1 MQLNPRDSQR
11 ELNPA
16 YDALDREDPAR
27 ALKSL
32 DKTLKKHPRFQL
44 ARALKALAL
53 WRADAIANEQDA
65 LNIAVAIR
73 DEGAVDEDVLRVVLM
88 TFKEM
93 SRRSEMRKLLEHT
106 LRLNPTHMTSLQT
119 LYADYGETWE
129 FGKQQ
134 SVAMRMYKATGNT
147 KDLLKAITS
156 MLAQLQAEVSE
167 AKTTTSSGE
176 TNGMGA
182 EALLKLANGM
192 LGKLHGKDE
201 IKDQDSF
208 SMYAMTMAMM
218 GQTGEAYDLTN
229 SALADTCVPMPIERE
244 RMRARYALGAGKM
257 AEARKHH
264 EKVLELAPDDW
275 MSMNAIL
282 DLCRGDAALAEE
294 MEAKLSI
301 PGQRWHRSSAIAN
314 AGFVPRVSN
323 FPTVRPKMKSIDVVA
338 ATKFVES
345 VVSNAEEKGGER
357 EVGRGAYILQVDL
370 TYRLLDEGDKD
381 TRCRALAEA
390 VATYHERFGAWT
402 SCAQDMR
409 RYAQALRGADGARE
423 WLIKTLRER
432 GEEHIPSVTAGD
444 DASKKLAIT
453 VLRRVTSALLICVDL
468 NACCPSWHGVAR
480 DSPAASM
487 PLRGRAAASRFMN
500 LYWEHMDLFAD
511 ADEREPTAI
520 DVFPYLASCA
530 LAGEAA
536 ACKENGDD
544 DGAVNALYA
553 AAAALEVGLKKSPHN
568 ASLMF
573 SLTAIYTLLGA
584 AGLALETLGLVD
596 MKHVQ
601 MSTLLH
607 HALPACLGG
616 APTGFAHEILNIRL
630 RQLRHEIERQ
640 VSQSATLAA
649 MNGKYT
655 KVLEFAEF
663 FRAIRGAHSIAAGV
677 TADLMIQIN
686 LHAGDVDDFPDA
698 EVFRSNMLER
708 LMDYAEGVCDLTRT
722 NADTARWDE
731 DDESSDAWTYL
742 DDFKTNPTWFAPCGK
757 DPALSSAEWWSN
769 PIESSA
775 HGDGNAEIPY
785 AWYFS
790 DARDSLRRRVL
801 LLDAIANRARTEI
814 TDCPATVSW
823 TNIRALLDQLKT
835 GATKRTSVR
844 ANAQADLARDVDF
857 ALLDVV
863 VDNDWSQSRMD
874 AVFDAIAKLCEW
886 PKNVIESGSAPA
898 MFARGTIPAAFHALS
913 YDRLARFTALM
924 CGGSDVRERAE
935 RASRSAEIHTFRRAC
950 STACGVLIADAED
963 AKSRALAWFAAEAAA
978 ATEFNSALE
987 DVVERHR
994 ASATFALGFACHHI
1008 AATVYSPQPL

>member
-53 WRADAIANEQDA
+53 WRADAMANEQDA

-156 MLAQLQAEVSE
+156 MLAQREAEAAE

-182 EALLKLANGM
+182 ETLLKLANGM
-192 LGKLHGKDE
+192 LGKLRGKDE

-208 SMYAMTMAMM
+208 SMYAMTMALM
-218 GQTGEAYDLTN
+218 GQTDEAYDLTK

-244 RMRARYALGAGKM
+244 RMRARYALKAGKM

-294 MEAKLSI
+294 MDAKLSI
-301 PGQRWHRSSAIAN
+301 SGRS
-314 AGFVPRVSN
+314 VPRISN
-323 FPTVRPKMKSIDVVA
+323 FPTVRPKMKSIDIVA

-345 VVSNAEEKGGER
+345 VVANAEEKGGER

-370 TYRLLDEGDKD
+370 MYRLLDEGDED
-381 TRCRALAEA
+381 TRYRALAEA

-423 WLIKTLRER
+423 WLIETLRGR
-432 GEEHIPSVTAGD
+432 GEEHIPSVTTGD

-480 DSPAASM
+480 NSPAASM

-500 LYWEHMDLFAD
+500 LYWEHMNLFAD
-511 ADEREPTAI
+511 ADAREPTAI

-553 AAAALEVGLKKSPHN
+553 AAAALEVGLKKSPYN
-568 ASLMF
+568 ASLRF

-584 AGLALETLGLVD
+584 AGLALETLELVD

-607 HALPACLGG
+607 HALPACSSG
-616 APTGFAHEILNIRL
+616 APPGITEEFLGTRL
-630 RQLRHEIERQ
+630 QQLRHEIERQ

-663 FRAIRGAHSIAAGV
+663 FRTIRDAHSIAAGM
-677 TADLMIQIN
+677 TANLMIGIN
-686 LHAGDVDDFPDA
+686 GINRLAGDMDDFPNID
-698 EVFRSNMLER
+698 EFRLNMLEG
-708 LMDYAEGVCDLTRT
+708 LMEYAEDVCDLTRT

-731 DDESSDAWTYL
+731 DDELSDAWTYL
-742 DDFKTNPTWFAPCGK
+742 DDFKTNPAWLAPCGK

-769 PIESSA
+769 PIETSA
-775 HGDGNAEIPY
+775 HGDENTEIPY

-814 TDCPATVSW
+814 VDCDATVSW

-835 GATKRTSVR
+835 GATKRTPVR

-874 AVFDAIAKLCEW
+874 TVFDAIAKLCEW

-898 MFARGTIPAAFHALS
+898 MFARGVIPAAFHALS
-913 YDRLARFTALM
+913 YDSLARFMALV

-963 AKSRALAWFAAEAAA
+963 AKSRALAWFAAEASD

-994 ASATFALGFACHHI
+994 ASATFALGFARHHI
-1008 AATVYSPQPL
+1008 AATVHSPQPL